1 MKYLLLAVMSLLSF
15 NVFASETVEQEE
27 TIMIIEAPQTAD
39 EQKSEDFP
47 TCDNEKLIDIVREH
61 VKSHLD
67 KETSGSI
74 MDIRKRRLVLKN
86 INSYT
91 EVPVATFDSKENF
104 LVANEIVMSK
114 INRNIRESDM
124 RLCVGEGKKPVY
136 LLIYPEDF
144 RYIVQIINFVPPV
157 DGKNNFSVWYVP
169 DVKQYESLN
178 EAN

>member
-27 TIMIIEAPQTAD
+27 AIMIIEAPQAAD
-39 EQKSEDFP
+39 EQKSADFP
-47 TCDNEKLIDIVREH
+47 TCNNEKLIDVVREH

-74 MDIRKRRLVLKN
+74 MDIRKSRLVLKN

-91 EVPVATFDSKENF
+91 EVPVSTFDSKENF
-104 LVANEIVMSK
+104 LVANEIVMNK
-114 INRNIRESDM
+114 INRDIKESDM
-124 RLCVGEGKKPVY
+124 RLCVGEGKKPIY

-144 RYIVQIINFVPPV
+144 RYVVQIINFIPPV
-157 DGKNNFSVWYVP
+157 DGKNDFSVWYVP
-169 DVKQYESLN
+169 DVKQYDTLIET
-178 EAN
+178 E

>member
-47 TCDNEKLIDIVREH
+47 TCDNDKLIDIVREH

-91 EVPVATFDSKENF
+91 EVPVSTFDSKENF
-104 LVANEIVMSK
+104 LVANEIVMNK
-114 INRNIRESDM
+114 INRDIKESDM

>member
-91 EVPVATFDSKENF
+91 EVPVSTFDSKENF
-104 LVANEIVMSK
+104 LVANEIVMNK
-114 INRNIRESDM
+114 INRDIKESDM
-124 RLCVGEGKKPVY
+124 RLCVGEGKKPIY

-144 RYIVQIINFVPPV
+144 RYVVQIINFVPPV
-157 DGKNNFSVWYVP
+157 DGKNDFSVWYVP
-169 DVKQYESLN
+169 DVKQYDTLIET
-178 EAN
+178 E

>member
-91 EVPVATFDSKENF
+91 EVPVSTFDSKENF
-104 LVANEIVMSK
+104 LVANEIVMNK
-114 INRNIRESDM
+114 INRDIKESDM
-124 RLCVGEGKKPVY
+124 RLCVGEGKKPIY

-144 RYIVQIINFVPPV
+144 RYVVQIINFVPPV